1 MFSVGSAT
9 RVTLLWIVCAVDAAL
24 GWLRGCEA
32 EEGGD
37 YLYRPF
43 LVDGDDAFLGVCG
56 KVTCAG
62 DCLSIYLS
70 QPRCRRVRQRSTD

>member
-43 LVDGDDAFLGVCG
+43 LVDGDAL
-56 KVTCAG
+56 
-62 DCLSIYLS
+62 
-70 QPRCRRVRQRSTD
+70 